1 MTTRAKGTSE
11 HRQPA
16 DELQARIEQVLAD
29 PPDDRTALLAEY
41 FVLAEQ
47 YGKLH
52 HQLYKTIAISD
63 TYQQQMREL
72 SHQLELSAEKL
83 RRLREIALPIC
94 MYCHKIR
101 TDDDYW
107 QRLETYFSSHVDIM
121 FSHGICPDC
130 VKATYS
136 KLGERATSLPDVE
149 ALSLSP
155 GSRTKANVQYQDDEP
170 LREMKEL
177 LQRVS
182 SAGDPLT
189 PELVKIV
196 ERYGKLLRR
205 FNKTVVISD
214 SYQFQLHDL
223 NMRLELMVRTDI
235 MTGLANRME
244 MLNQLAI
251 EQKRS
256 ERHGKVFS
264 LLLGDLDFFKQ
275 INDTFGHLAGDRVLR
290 QVAARLRELLRS
302 EDVCARWGGEEFMIL
317 LPETPL
323 EQALVVAN
331 KLSTAI
337 RELQIPWEDHT
348 LSITISFGV
357 GQFELGSSIDTF
369 IQHVDN
375 ALYQAK
381 RLGRNRVEQS
391 AVGGVTNE

>member
-1 MTTRAKGTSE
+1 MARKKVTNASK
-11 HRQPA
+11 QPA
-16 DELQARIEQVLAD
+16 DALLSRIEQVLAD
-29 PPDDRTALLAEY
+29 PPVDRTGLLAEY

-47 YGKLH
+47 YTKLH

-72 SHQLELSAEKL
+72 SRELEHSAEKL

-130 VKATYS
+130 VKTTHS
-136 KLGERATSLPDVE
+136 KLGERLLPSADGEDSSGLPRPSRKASSSLPLE
-149 ALSLSP
+149 
-155 GSRTKANVQYQDDEP
+155 DES

-177 LQRVS
+177 LQRAS
-182 SAGDPLT
+182 IAGNPLT
-189 PELVKIV
+189 PELVKMV
-196 ERYGKLLRR
+196 DRYGKLLRR
-205 FNKTVVISD
+205 FNKTVSISD

-235 MTGLANRME
+235 LTGLANRME
-244 MLNQLAI
+244 MLNQLEI

-264 LLLGDLDFFKQ
+264 LMLGDIDHFKQ
-275 INDTFGHLAGDRVLR
+275 VNDTYGHLAGDRVLR
-290 QVAARLRELLRS
+290 QVASSLRGQLRS

-317 LPETPL
+317 LPETGI
-323 EQALVVAN
+323 EQALVVGN
-331 KLSTAI
+331 KLADNI
-337 RELQIPWEDHT
+337 RELHVPWDGQT
-348 LSITISFGV
+348 LQVTMSFGV
-357 GQFELGSSIDTF
+357 GQFVSDSSIDGF
-369 IQHVDN
+369 IQQVDD

-381 RLGRNRVEQS
+381 HLGRDRVEPVQD
-391 AVGGVTNE
+391 